1 MKFYNNTKKITLSLF
16 LAFALCLIGTNN
28 VGAKT
33 YCDKTNKVNTC
44 YVGKTK
50 SNWTKRSKTYFSR
63 KVYTT
68 KYRTKDSYIKRTT
81 RKKVTYNRTRTF
93 YSGGRRVKSFTLTS
107 NYGYVSGRWTYKTYN
122 KVLYKSNGASY
133 YQYKFAKRS
142 NGKLYYKEIMSKGV
156 RKKYN
161 FDSTGKHVSTYQFKG
176 GKWVW
181 LWSAPKP
188 VPPKPA
194 VPTVP
199 ETPKD
204 NTGKPLTTDQ
214 AGYTTGVVDKSKN
227 MYIYVEAKSN
237 SVADVDAAYAYAK
250 SIHFW
255 GTYKGAGCLGL
266 DAWMPTRTSV
276 VTNKLNGKRIVYMD
290 YSTHEG
296 QTQADVYK
304 VHDHFGIKDHAF
316 PVIVM
321 K

>member
-1 MKFYNNTKKITLSLF
+1 MRIQKKTLSLF
-16 LAFALCLIGTNN
+16 LAFALCVIGTSN

-33 YCDKTNKVNTC
+33 YCDKINKVKTC

-50 SNWTKRSKTYFSR
+50 SNWTKRSKTYYSK
-63 KVYTT
+63 KVYAT
-68 KYRTKDSYIKRTT
+68 KYRTKDTYVKRTKS
-81 RKKVTYNRTRTF
+81 KKTTYNRARTF
-93 YSGGRRVKSFTLTS
+93 YKGGKKLKTYALKSSF
-107 NYGYVSGRWTYKTYN
+107 GYVNGKWTYKAYN

-133 YQYKFAKRS
+133 YQYKYVKRS
-142 NGKLYYKEIMSKGV
+142 NVKLYFKEVFSNGV
-156 RKKYN
+156 KKKYN
-161 FDSTGKHVSTYQFKG
+161 YDTNDKHTSTYQWKS
-176 GKWVW
+176 GKWV
-181 LWSAPKP
+181 LIWSAPKP
-188 VPPKPA
+188 VPPK
-194 VPTVP
+194 PTVP

-214 AGYTTGVVDKSKN
+214 AGYTTGVVDKTKN

-255 GTYKGAGCLGL
+255 GAYKGAGCLGL

-304 VHDHFGIKDHAF
+304 VHDNFGIKDHVF